1 MSAPVGQ
8 WRATYAPGTSLIL
21 AGPTS
26 LVLLREPG
34 TAQERLVNALWEQ
47 VMRSATMG
55 ELAARLAVF
64 SIDKL
69 PGFAALFWTS
79 KGMRSLVRG
88 DVTVTDPSSGNVVAS
103 GSDIQTWSESGLGN
117 LTRVSVITGEEAEP
131 GPVLPLVVG
140 VAYASWVCLD
150 ASADAQVRSPQE
162 IPEEEFEYTSPVSL
176 AAPSRNPAASSTSP
190 VVLSVSQDRS
200 STAAAA
206 PAGDLGAAPPAP
218 AEGPPMGSAAPSAP
232 AEGPPMGSAAPSA
245 PAEGPPMGSA
255 APSAPAEGP
264 PMGSAAPP
272 APAEGPPMDSS
283 AQAVPAEAA
292 PMSSTVEGLP
302 DPPTEPFEAGPLS
315 ITSEDP
321 WGSDDDGPDT
331 EPMPAVEDGDE
342 QPLHVGV
349 AVDASTDS
357 READVEPKSAGVAD
371 DILEADTQ
379 LMEVP
384 IEHPAFNPQLYERQQ
399 AAATQAATPPPV
411 AADVDDTPP
420 TLPLSSS
427 PRAPL
432 AQDPSTESLIMAA
445 DCPHGHSNPPAAATC
460 RMCGA
465 AIAPQR
471 PRLIHRPVLC
481 VLQASDGTTA
491 DVDRAVL
498 VGRAPDPDRSN
509 FKAPRLMSVQSPG
522 HDISRTHVEV
532 APEGWQVIAIDLNS
546 TNGTVLIRPGGY
558 ERQQLAPGE
567 HVPVQPGS
575 VLDLGDGVS
584 ITVALPS

>member
-1 MSAPVGQ
+1 MAQTSTQREMTMAAPMGQ

-206 PAGDLGAAPPAP
+206 PAGDLAAAPAAP
-218 AEGPPMGSAAPSAP
+218 AEGPPVGSAAPS
-232 AEGPPMGSAAPSA
+232 
-245 PAEGPPMGSA
+245 
-255 APSAPAEGP
+255 
-264 PMGSAAPP
+264 

-283 AQAVPAEAA
+283 AQAVPAETA

-302 DPPTEPFEAGPLS
+302 DPPTEPFAAGPLS
-315 ITSEDP
+315 TTSEDP

-342 QPLHVGV
+342 QPLQVGL
-349 AVDASTDS
+349 AVDRSTDS
-357 READVEPKSAGVAD
+357 READLESKSAGVAD
-371 DILEADTQ
+371 DNLEADTQ

-384 IEHPAFNPQLYERQQ
+384 IEHPAFNPQLDERQQ
-399 AAATQAATPPPV
+399 AAAPQAAMPPPV

-546 TNGTVLIRPGGY
+546 TNGTVLIRPGGN

>member
-1 MSAPVGQ
+1 MAQTSTQREMTMAAPMGQ

-176 AAPSRNPAASSTSP
+176 AAASRNPAASSTSP

-206 PAGDLGAAPPAP
+206 PAGDLAAAPAAP

-232 AEGPPMGSAAPSA
+232 AEGPPM
-245 PAEGPPMGSA
+245 
-255 APSAPAEGP
+255 
-264 PMGSAAPP
+264 
-272 APAEGPPMDSS
+272 DSS
-283 AQAVPAEAA
+283 AQAVPAETA
-292 PMSSTVEGLP
+292 PMSSTVEGLA
-302 DPPTEPFEAGPLS
+302 DPPTEPFAAGPLS
-315 ITSEDP
+315 TTSEDP

-342 QPLHVGV
+342 QPLQVGL
-349 AVDASTDS
+349 AVDRSTDS
-357 READVEPKSAGVAD
+357 READLESKSAGVAD
-371 DILEADTQ
+371 DNLEADTQ

-384 IEHPAFNPQLYERQQ
+384 IEHPAFNPQLDERQQ
-399 AAATQAATPPPV
+399 AAAPQAAMPPPV

-546 TNGTVLIRPGGY
+546 TNGTVLIRPGGN

>member
-1 MSAPVGQ
+1 MAQTSTQREMTMAAPMGQ

-206 PAGDLGAAPPAP
+206 PAGDLA
-218 AEGPPMGSAAPSAP
+218 AAPSAP
-232 AEGPPMGSAAPSA
+232 AEGPPMDSSAPS
-245 PAEGPPMGSA
+245 
-255 APSAPAEGP
+255 
-264 PMGSAAPP
+264 

-283 AQAVPAEAA
+283 AQAVPAETA
-292 PMSSTVEGLP
+292 PMSSTVEGLA
-302 DPPTEPFEAGPLS
+302 DPPTEPFAAGPLS
-315 ITSEDP
+315 TTSEDP

-342 QPLHVGV
+342 QPLQVGL
-349 AVDASTDS
+349 AVDRSTDS
-357 READVEPKSAGVAD
+357 READLESKSAGVAD
-371 DILEADTQ
+371 DNLEADTQ

-384 IEHPAFNPQLYERQQ
+384 IEHPAFNPQLDERQQ
-399 AAATQAATPPPV
+399 AAAPQAAMPPPV

-546 TNGTVLIRPGGY
+546 TNGTVLIRPGGN

>member
-1 MSAPVGQ
+1 MAQTSTQREMTMAAPMGQ

-206 PAGDLGAAPPAP
+206 PAGDLAAAPA
-218 AEGPPMGSAAPSAP
+218 
-232 AEGPPMGSAAPSA
+232 
-245 PAEGPPMGSA
+245 
-255 APSAPAEGP
+255 
-264 PMGSAAPP
+264 
-272 APAEGPPMDSS
+272 APAEGPPMDSAAPS
-283 AQAVPAEAA
+283 VPAETA
-292 PMSSTVEGLP
+292 PMSSTVEGLA
-302 DPPTEPFEAGPLS
+302 DPPTEPFAAGPLS
-315 ITSEDP
+315 TTSEDP

-331 EPMPAVEDGDE
+331 EPMPAVEDGDQ
-342 QPLHVGV
+342 QPLQVGL
-349 AVDASTDS
+349 AVDRSTDS
-357 READVEPKSAGVAD
+357 READLESESAGVAD
-371 DILEADTQ
+371 DNLEADTQ

-384 IEHPAFNPQLYERQQ
+384 IEHPAFNPQLDERQQ
-399 AAATQAATPPPV
+399 AAAPQAAMPPPV

-532 APEGWQVIAIDLNS
+532 APEGWQVIATDLNS

>member
-1 MSAPVGQ
+1 MAAPMGQ

-206 PAGDLGAAPPAP
+206 PAGDLAAAPAAP
-218 AEGPPMGSAAPSAP
+218 AEGPPVGSAAPSAP
-232 AEGPPMGSAAPSA
+232 AEGPPM
-245 PAEGPPMGSA
+245 
-255 APSAPAEGP
+255 
-264 PMGSAAPP
+264 
-272 APAEGPPMDSS
+272 DSS
-283 AQAVPAEAA
+283 AQVVPAETA

-315 ITSEDP
+315 TTSEDP

-342 QPLHVGV
+342 QPLQVGL
-349 AVDASTDS
+349 AVDRSTDS
-357 READVEPKSAGVAD
+357 READLESKSAGVAD
-371 DILEADTQ
+371 DNLEADTQ

-384 IEHPAFNPQLYERQQ
+384 IEHPAFNPQLDERQQ
-399 AAATQAATPPPV
+399 AAAPQAAMPPPV

-532 APEGWQVIAIDLNS
+532 APKGWQVIAIDLNS
-546 TNGTVLIRPGGY
+546 TNGTVLIRPGGN

>member
-1 MSAPVGQ
+1 MAAPMGQ

-206 PAGDLGAAPPAP
+206 PAGDLAAAPAAP
-218 AEGPPMGSAAPSAP
+218 AEGPPVGSAAPS
-232 AEGPPMGSAAPSA
+232 
-245 PAEGPPMGSA
+245 
-255 APSAPAEGP
+255 
-264 PMGSAAPP
+264 

-283 AQAVPAEAA
+283 AQAVPAETA

-342 QPLHVGV
+342 QPLQVGL
-349 AVDASTDS
+349 AVDRSTDS
-357 READVEPKSAGVAD
+357 READLESKSAGVTD

-399 AAATQAATPPPV
+399 AAATQAAMPPPV

-546 TNGTVLIRPGGY
+546 TNGTVLIRPGGN

>member
-1 MSAPVGQ
+1 MAQTSTQRGMTMAAPVGQ

-162 IPEEEFEYTSPVSL
+162 IPEEEFEYTSPLSL
-176 AAPSRNPAASSTSP
+176 AAASRNPAASSTSP

-206 PAGDLGAAPPAP
+206 PAGDLA
-218 AEGPPMGSAAPSAP
+218 AAPSAP
-232 AEGPPMGSAAPSA
+232 AEGPPVGSAAPS
-245 PAEGPPMGSA
+245 
-255 APSAPAEGP
+255 
-264 PMGSAAPP
+264 

-283 AQAVPAEAA
+283 AQAVPAETA
-292 PMSSTVEGLP
+292 PMSSTVEGLA
-302 DPPTEPFEAGPLS
+302 DPPTEPFAAGPLS
-315 ITSEDP
+315 TTSEDP

-342 QPLHVGV
+342 QPLQVGL
-349 AVDASTDS
+349 AVDRSTDS
-357 READVEPKSAGVAD
+357 READLESESAGVAD
-371 DILEADTQ
+371 DNLEADTQ

-399 AAATQAATPPPV
+399 AAATQAAMPPPV

-532 APEGWQVIAIDLNS
+532 APEGWQVIATDLNS

>member
-1 MSAPVGQ
+1 MAQTSTRRGMTMAAPVGQ
-8 WRATYAPGTSLIL
+8 WQTTYAPGTSLLL

-47 VMRSATMG
+47 VMRSATMS

-64 SIDKL
+64 SVDKL

-88 DVTVTDPSSGNVVAS
+88 DVTITDPSSGDVIVS

-117 LTRVSVITGEEAEP
+117 LTCVNLITGEEAEP

-140 VAYASWVCLD
+140 VAYASSVCLD
-150 ASADAQVRSPQE
+150 ASADAQVTSPQE
-162 IPEEEFEYTSPVSL
+162 IPEEELEYTSPVNL
-176 AAPSRNPAASSTSP
+176 AGPSRSPAASSTSP
-190 VVLSVSQDRS
+190 AVLSASQDGS
-200 STAAAA
+200 STPTAASPWDLAA
-206 PAGDLGAAPPAP
+206 GPVAATV
-218 AEGPPMGSAAPSAP
+218 PPMS
-232 AEGPPMGSAAPSA
+232 
-245 PAEGPPMGSA
+245 
-255 APSAPAEGP
+255 
-264 PMGSAAPP
+264 SAAPP
-272 APAEGPPMDSS
+272 APAEAPLVNS
-283 AQAVPAEAA
+283 AVPR
-292 PMSSTVEGLP
+292 PP
-302 DPPTEPFEAGPLS
+302 DPSTAPSEAGPPS
-315 ITSEDP
+315 IPSEDP
-321 WGSDDDGPDT
+321 WGGSVDDGPDT

-342 QPLHVGV
+342 PPPQARR
-349 AVDASTDS
+349 AVDGPLDA
-357 READVEPKSAGVAD
+357 EADLEPKSAESLADDEADTQPMEVPVEPSAQVGREVDRAIDSTGESDLAEPAESVAD
-371 DILEADTQ
+371 DMLEGNTQ

-384 IEHPAFNPQLYERQQ
+384 VEHPAFDPQLRGRQQ
-399 AAATQAATPPPV
+399 AAATQAAMPPPV
-411 AADVDDTPP
+411 AADVDHTPP
-420 TLPLSSS
+420 TPPLSSS
-427 PRAPL
+427 SRTALP
-432 AQDPSTESLIMAA
+432 QDPSTESLIMAA
-445 DCPHGHSNPPAAATC
+445 DCPYGHSNPPAAATC

-465 AIAPQR
+465 AIPPQR

-532 APEGWQVIAIDLNS
+532 APEGWQVIATDLNS

>member
-1 MSAPVGQ
+1 MAQTSTQREMTMAAPMGQ

-176 AAPSRNPAASSTSP
+176 AAASRNPAASSTSP

-206 PAGDLGAAPPAP
+206 PAGDLAAAPAAP
-218 AEGPPMGSAAPSAP
+218 AEGPPVGSAAPSAP
-232 AEGPPMGSAAPSA
+232 AEGPPM
-245 PAEGPPMGSA
+245 
-255 APSAPAEGP
+255 
-264 PMGSAAPP
+264 
-272 APAEGPPMDSS
+272 DSS
-283 AQAVPAEAA
+283 AQVVPAETA
-292 PMSSTVEGLP
+292 PMSSTVEGLA
-302 DPPTEPFEAGPLS
+302 DPPTEPFAAGPLS
-315 ITSEDP
+315 TTSEDP

-342 QPLHVGV
+342 QPLQVGL
-349 AVDASTDS
+349 AVDRSTDS
-357 READVEPKSAGVAD
+357 READLESKSAGVAD
-371 DILEADTQ
+371 DNLEADTK

-384 IEHPAFNPQLYERQQ
+384 IEHPAFNPQLDERQQ
-399 AAATQAATPPPV
+399 AAAPQAAMPPPV

-532 APEGWQVIAIDLNS
+532 APEGWQVIATDLNS

>member
-1 MSAPVGQ
+1 MAAPMGQ

-206 PAGDLGAAPPAP
+206 PAGDLAAAPAAP
-218 AEGPPMGSAAPSAP
+218 AEGPPVGSAAPSAP
-232 AEGPPMGSAAPSA
+232 AEGPPM
-245 PAEGPPMGSA
+245 
-255 APSAPAEGP
+255 
-264 PMGSAAPP
+264 
-272 APAEGPPMDSS
+272 DSS
-283 AQAVPAEAA
+283 AQVVPAETA

-315 ITSEDP
+315 TTSEDP

-342 QPLHVGV
+342 QPLQVGL
-349 AVDASTDS
+349 AVDRSTDS
-357 READVEPKSAGVAD
+357 READLESKSAGVAD
-371 DILEADTQ
+371 DNLEADTQ

-399 AAATQAATPPPV
+399 AAATQAAMPPPV

-532 APEGWQVIAIDLNS
+532 APKGWQVIAIDLNS
-546 TNGTVLIRPGGY
+546 TNGTVLIRPGGN

>member
-1 MSAPVGQ
+1 MAQTSTQREMTMAAPMGQ

-176 AAPSRNPAASSTSP
+176 AAASRNPAASSTSP

-206 PAGDLGAAPPAP
+206 PAGDLAAAPA
-218 AEGPPMGSAAPSAP
+218 
-232 AEGPPMGSAAPSA
+232 
-245 PAEGPPMGSA
+245 
-255 APSAPAEGP
+255 
-264 PMGSAAPP
+264 

-283 AQAVPAEAA
+283 AQVVPAETA

-315 ITSEDP
+315 TTSEDP

-342 QPLHVGV
+342 QPLQVGL
-349 AVDASTDS
+349 AVDRSTDS
-357 READVEPKSAGVAD
+357 READLESKSAGVSD

-379 LMEVP
+379 LIEVP

-399 AAATQAATPPPV
+399 AAATQAAMPPPV

>member
-1 MSAPVGQ
+1 MAAPVSQ

-47 VMRSATMG
+47 VMRSATMS

-64 SIDKL
+64 SVDKL

-88 DVTVTDPSSGNVVAS
+88 DVTVTDPSSGNVIAS
-103 GSDIQTWSESGLGN
+103 GSDIQTWSESGLGD
-117 LTRVSVITGEEAEP
+117 LTCVSIVTREEAEP

-150 ASADAQVRSPQE
+150 ASADAQVMSPQE
-162 IPEEEFEYTSPVSL
+162 IPEEKFEYTSPVSL
-176 AAPSRNPAASSTSP
+176 VAPASPAASSTSP
-190 VVLSVSQDRS
+190 AVLSVSQDGS
-200 STAAAA
+200 STATAASPWDLATGPLAAA
-206 PAGDLGAAPPAP
+206 VPPMGTATPAPAEAPPMGSVAPPAP
-218 AEGPPMGSAAPSAP
+218 AEAAPMS
-232 AEGPPMGSAAPSA
+232 
-245 PAEGPPMGSA
+245 
-255 APSAPAEGP
+255 
-264 PMGSAAPP
+264 SAAPP
-272 APAEGPPMDSS
+272 A
-283 AQAVPAEAA
+283 PAEAA
-292 PMSSTVEGLP
+292 PMSSTVAGSL
-302 DPPTEPFEAGPLS
+302 DPLTEPSEAGPPDPLREPSEAGPPS

-342 QPLHVGV
+342 QPPEVSR
-349 AVDASTDS
+349 AVDRSIDST
-357 READVEPKSAGVAD
+357 READFESTSAEPVAD

-384 IEHPAFNPQLYERQQ
+384 VEHPAFDPQLERPQ
-399 AAATQAATPPPV
+399 ASATQAAMPPPV
-411 AADVDDTPP
+411 ASDVDTPP
-420 TLPLSSS
+420 TLPLSTS
-427 PRAPL
+427 PRTPPV
-432 AQDPSTESLIMAA
+432 QDPSTESLIMAA
-445 DCPHGHSNPPAAATC
+445 DCPYGHSNPPAAATC
-460 RMCGA
+460 RMCDA
-465 AIAPQR
+465 PISPQR

-491 DVDRAVL
+491 NVDRAVL
-498 VGRAPDPDRSN
+498 VGRAPDADRSN

-532 APEGWQVIAIDLNS
+532 APEGWQVMATDLNS

-575 VLDLGDGVS
+575 VLELGDGVS